1 MLVAIAILTVVSIA
15 ALIAAIVVGNAVIA
29 WVCVG
34 MSAAGLLLL
43 LIDELR
49 VRRSAEASQ
58 RRVRADSRLFGDKE
72 TSRDLIRERHTVS
85 QDMMGFVV
93 PSEEGN
99 RF

>member
-1 MLVAIAILTVVSIA
+1 MLAAVAILTVMAIV
-15 ALIAAIVVGNAVIA
+15 ALFAAIIVGNAIIA

-34 MSAAGLLLL
+34 ICVAGLLLL
-43 LIDELR
+43 FVDARRQRAGSELSE
-49 VRRSAEASQ
+49 RRSGGYSH
-58 RRVRADSRLFGDKE
+58 LFGDKE

-93 PSEEGN
+93 PFEEGN